1 MGSVPVCHDQPCS
14 DDASTCADYVV
25 TFCYVDGRFGGQRE
39 LCTENVEDYYGC
51 RLPAVVGFR
60 AWRAAIPGILNW
72 PQWIEELPT
81 NFVLKAIHH
90 LFPRIPR
97 HNLRTAQKLVMEFC
111 KKSGVP
117 YALYGFYD
125 GNKKVVGH
133 LGEVGR
139 QAKILAECQA
149 AIINK
154 GDPGHM

>member
-1 MGSVPVCHDQPCS
+1 M
-14 DDASTCADYVV
+14 STAHGGWISCMEGCNSRYV
-25 TFCYVDGRFGGQRE
+25 
-39 LCTENVEDYYGC
+39 
-51 RLPAVVGFR
+51 
-60 AWRAAIPGILNW
+60 LNW
-72 PQWIEELPT
+72 PQWIKELLT

-154 GDPGHM
+154 GDPSHM